1 MLLILLLFYNLHI
14 KRNTFTS
21 AANIHNLKDLY
32 EKQFTTVL
40 KKTYVSSR
48 KQKYYYIYQMGS
60 IKNKRT
66 YEQAVH

>member
-21 AANIHNLKDLY
+21 AANIHNLKDVY

-40 KKTYVSSR
+40 KKIMFLQGNKNTTTF
-48 KQKYYYIYQMGS
+48 
-60 IKNKRT
+60 IKWG
-66 YEQAVH
+66 V